1 MRHFF
6 PSASR
11 GGSGHR
17 NLALHLVTAYLIPIN
32 NIYELGSALVHEVWD
47 KVPFGPAADF
57 DLALPTTG
65 TKGTGDPGTHGGE
78 RERSAPPDLLA
89 ARRTFQVDPE
99 HLWDEYKNIFNLF

>member
-1 MRHFF
+1 M
-6 PSASR
+6 
-11 GGSGHR
+11 
-17 NLALHLVTAYLIPIN
+17 
-32 NIYELGSALVHEVWD
+32 
-47 KVPFGPAADF
+47 
-57 DLALPTTG
+57 ALPTTG